1 MEKLKAEMAKKKAL
15 ADAMRQKVA
24 GEEAAPEETKF
35 LRQRDRESLKERE
48 LEEAQRQLDAQR
60 EEKRRLQQQ
69 RDEEARSA
77 AARLTGNLPKA
88 SSSSTASAVT
98 EPASALHPNLRVKYS
113 YILQLPVTD
122 VKQRLRKFKHPATV
136 FGETDSDRK
145 ERLLNL
151 CIEQDLQGWADV
163 EGSQPTTAPTSTDA
177 ATSRD
182 AGHKRTHHHHDQDDE
197 THGSDAAVDTHSSKK
212 ARTNSSNDINSS
224 SNNNSNEGEAL
235 TEENALQR
243 VDAPA
248 AEAADGDH
256 HSDHAEDDH
265 SDNDDD
271 DHSDTPHR
279 SKIQIPRPAHG
290 LFFDAT
296 IRYHQIDGLRPEKV
310 VYKFF
315 RSLIKQWA
323 ADLEARPEHEKVTG
337 RGREDSR
344 AYQKC
349 HEYIRPLFKLCRQKQ
364 VPPDILHRLL
374 LMVQHCEEGNFV
386 KANDEYMRT
395 AIGNAA
401 WPMGLTMVGIHE
413 RSGREKIS
421 TSKVRTTATLRL
433 CCSAAVLL

>member
-35 LRQRDRESLKERE
+35 MRQRDRELLKERE

-60 EEKRRLQQQ
+60 EEKRRQQQQ
-69 RDEEARSA
+69 RDEEARLA

-88 SSSSTASAVT
+88 SSSSSASVVTETAST
-98 EPASALHPNLRVKYS
+98 LHPNLRVKYS
-113 YILQLPVTD
+113 YILQLPLND
-122 VKQRLRKFKHPATV
+122 VKQRLRKFKQPATV

-151 CIEQDLQGWADV
+151 CVEQDLQGWADV
-163 EGSQPTTAPTSTDA
+163 DGGSQPTASTTADA
-177 ATSRD
+177 LTSRD
-182 AGHKRTHHHHDQDDE
+182 AGHKRSLDNDTNS
-197 THGSDAAVDTHSSKK
+197 SDASDAPHNNKK
-212 ARTNSSNDINSS
+212 AR
-224 SNNNSNEGEAL
+224 NNSNAGEAV
-235 TEENALQR
+235 TEDKDHRTE
-243 VDAPA
+243 APA
-248 AEAADGDH
+248 AHADSDDRSNHDHADG
-256 HSDHAEDDH
+256 DH

-271 DHSDTPHR
+271 DHSDNQHR
-279 SKIQIPRPAHG
+279 SSKIHIPRPANG
-290 LFFDAT
+290 LFFDPS
-296 IRYHQIDGLRPEKV
+296 IQYHKIDGLRSEKV

-315 RSLIKQWA
+315 RSLIKQWE
-323 ADLEARPEHEKVTG
+323 ADLQARPDHEKSTG
-337 RGREDSR
+337 RGREDMR
-344 AYQKC
+344 GYQKC
-349 HEYIRPLFKLCRQKQ
+349 HEYIRPLFKLCRQRQ
-364 VPPDILHRLL
+364 VPSDILHRLM

-421 TSKVRTTATLRL
+421 TSKVRKVPPSPPPALLWLR
-433 CCSAAVLL
+433 CC

>member
-122 VKQRLRKFKHPATV
+122 AKQRLRKFKHPATV

-182 AGHKRTHHHHDQDDE
+182 
-197 THGSDAAVDTHSSKK
+197 
-212 ARTNSSNDINSS
+212 
-224 SNNNSNEGEAL
+224 
-235 TEENALQR
+235 
-243 VDAPA
+243 
-248 AEAADGDH
+248 
-256 HSDHAEDDH
+256 
-265 SDNDDD
+265 
-271 DHSDTPHR
+271 
-279 SKIQIPRPAHG
+279 
-290 LFFDAT
+290 
-296 IRYHQIDGLRPEKV
+296 
-310 VYKFF
+310 
-315 RSLIKQWA
+315 
-323 ADLEARPEHEKVTG
+323 
-337 RGREDSR
+337 
-344 AYQKC
+344 
-349 HEYIRPLFKLCRQKQ
+349 
-364 VPPDILHRLL
+364 
-374 LMVQHCEEGNFV
+374 
-386 KANDEYMRT
+386 
-395 AIGNAA
+395 
-401 WPMGLTMVGIHE
+401 
-413 RSGREKIS
+413 
-421 TSKVRTTATLRL
+421 
-433 CCSAAVLL
+433 